1 MNTFPKRWVTRD
13 FPPTEFLQE
22 LSQEMDLPPFHSH
35 LLYNRGIRSAA
46 AADLFL
52 NPDRRLSHSPDLLPD
67 IQPAIARLRQ
77 ALDTGERIGVFG
89 DFDADGITGAAL
101 LTTALTQ
108 LGADTLP
115 YIPDRVNEGHGLNP
129 DALRHLREEGVSLLI
144 TVDCGATSIPEVDL
158 ASSLGIDTI
167 ITDHHS
173 LLPQLPA
180 SVALIN
186 PKHPHSRYPF
196 GELTGVGMS
205 FKLIEALHQALGLE
219 WPEHLLEFVALGTVS
234 DVGPLIG
241 ENRFL
246 VKQGLQRINQTR
258 NPGLRALIRNA
269 NLKMGAIDTEA
280 LSFNIIPRINVAGR
294 LAHAQTALDL
304 LTTPD
309 ADEAAR
315 LASDLDY
322 LNKERQSITRD
333 AVAEAERQVAEQTH
347 SQGAPPPIIIVKSD
361 EWLPGLL
368 GLIAGRLADAYYR
381 PAIAVSLDGPACR
394 ASARSI
400 PEFDVIAALRQ
411 NHDLFERYGGHP
423 QAAGFTM
430 PADDLPRL
438 ERSLYA
444 TAAEWLAAAD
454 ADLAPTINIDCEAQ
468 FSLFNSENFDLHFD
482 FMQSL
487 APFGAANPTPVFL
500 TRGVSVREAR
510 SVGASRQHIKL
521 RLQQGG
527 VTLDAIAFNMG
538 DRLRELRNHNDFV
551 YTVGLDTWGNQPK
564 LLLTLQDF
572 R

>member
-1 MNTFPKRWVTRD
+1 MNTFPKRWITRD
-13 FPPTEFLQE
+13 FPPAEF
-22 LSQEMDLPPFHSH
+22 SQETGLTPFHSH

-46 AADLFL
+46 DADLFL
-52 NPDRRLSHSPDLLPD
+52 NADRRLAHSPDLLPD

-77 ALDTGERIGVFG
+77 ALDARERIGVFG

-101 LTTALTQ
+101 LTTALTE
-108 LGADTLP
+108 LGADAVP
-115 YIPDRVNEGHGLNP
+115 YIPDRVNEGHGLNA
-129 DALRHLREEGVSLLI
+129 DALHALRADDVSLLI

-158 ASSLGIDTI
+158 ASTLGIDTI

-186 PKHPHSRYPF
+186 PKHPDSRYPF

-205 FKLIEALHQALGLE
+205 FKLIEALYEALGLE
-219 WPEHLLEFVALGTVS
+219 WPEHLLEFVAIGTVS

-246 VKQGLQRINQTR
+246 VKQGLQRINRTQ
-258 NPGLRALIRNA
+258 NPGLRALIGGA

-280 LSFNIIPRINVAGR
+280 LSFGVIPRINVAGR
-294 LAHAQTALDL
+294 LAHAQTALEL

-309 ADEAAR
+309 AAEAGR
-315 LASDLDY
+315 LAAELDH
-322 LNKERQSITRD
+322 LNKRRQDMTRNAISD
-333 AVAEAERQVAEQTH
+333 AESQVAEQTH
-347 SQGAPPPIIIVKSD
+347 SQDAPPPIIIVKSD
-361 EWLPGLL
+361 DWLPGLL

-381 PAIAVSLDGPACR
+381 PAIAVSIDGTTCR

-400 PEFDVIAALRQ
+400 PEFDIIAALRQ
-411 NHDLFERYGGHP
+411 NQDLFERYGGHP

-430 PADDLPRL
+430 PTDALPCL
-438 ERSLYA
+438 ERNLHD

-454 ADLAPTINIDCEAQ
+454 TDLAPTINIDCEVQ
-468 FSLFNSENFDLHFD
+468 FSLFDRRIFHSHLN

-500 TRGVSVREAR
+500 SRDVSVLEAR
-510 SVGASRQHIKL
+510 RVGANRQHIKL
-521 RLQQGG
+521 RLRQGG
-527 VTLDAIAFNMG
+527 VTLDAIGFNMG
-538 DRLRELRNHNDFV
+538 DRVRELGNHSDFV
-551 YTVGLDTWGNQPK
+551 YSIGLDTWGREPK
-564 LLLTLQDF
+564 LQLTLQDF